1 MYGVRVNFDFVER
14 KYDGYGIV
22 FKDLVRVRVR
32 KKLVLKPGYGIRKGY
47 GSILKWRVRVRNFR
61 RKKYGFPFYAL
72 YQSVASFLHK
82 NLYLSV
88 FLMITGRCQFVL

>member
-1 MYGVRVNFDFVER
+1 MYGVRVNFDFVVR

-47 GSILKWRVRVRNFR
+47 GSILKWRVRAVFFFTREKTNVTR
-61 RKKYGFPFYAL
+61 EKIEICARE
-72 YQSVASFLHK
+72 K
-82 NLYLSV
+82 NK
-88 FLMITGRCQFVL
+88 CP